1 MRHVEKQANLFS
13 REKCANPYR
22 HTTYTYRISL
32 VRDRRVKFSSKPVST
47 PRIGAEVIRNTIKS
61 AGQSDRENL
70 VVIMLSSKNEITG
83 TNIVSQGSLT
93 GSIVSMREIFKPAII
108 ANAAAIVMGHN
119 HPSGNCDPS
128 NDDRVITQKTREA
141 GELLGIRLLDHIIV
155 GQNEQYYSFSDN
167 GLIG

>member
-1 MRHVEKQANLFS
+1 MRRIEEQGKLFPRKE
-13 REKCANPYR
+13 RESAYG

-32 VRDRRVKFSSKPVST
+32 VRDRRVKFSDKAVST
-47 PRIGAEVIRNTIKS
+47 PRIGAELIRNTIKK

-83 TNIVSQGSLT
+83 TNIVSQGSLN
-93 GSIVSMREIFKPAII
+93 GSIVTMREIFKPAII
-108 ANAAAIVMGHN
+108 ANSAAILMGHN

-128 NDDRVITQKTREA
+128 DDDKVITKKTREA

-155 GQNEQYYSFSDN
+155 CQDEPYFSFSDN
-167 GLIG
+167 GLMG

>member
-1 MRHVEKQANLFS
+1 MRHIEEHGNLFS
-13 REKCANPYR
+13 REKCANTYR
-22 HTTYTYRISL
+22 RTTYTYRVSL

-47 PRIGAEVIRNTIKS
+47 PGVGAEVIRNTIRN

-128 NDDRVITQKTREA
+128 NDDRVITKKTREA

-155 GQNEQYYSFSDN
+155 GQNEQYYSFCDN